1 MSGTAAVATAQAN
14 AGPDESAALSLR
26 DFSVTY
32 TTNRHVVEAVRHV
45 DLTVRRAEVLG
56 VVGES
61 GCGKSSLALGLLHLL
76 PKDKASISGSVRI
89 GSQELVGASDATLQ
103 EVRWRD
109 VSVVP
114 QSAMNALS
122 PVLRIGDQIVDVV
135 RAHTQESKRSA
146 RKTAEDVLVRVG
158 LGPEHARSFPHELSG
173 GMRQR
178 AVIAMA
184 IALEPAVVVLDEP
197 TTALDVVTQQLV
209 LEQIMELREEIGFS
223 LIFITHDLPLLLEW
237 SDRIAVMYAGGLV
250 EVGPQQQ
257 IAEDPMHPYTRKL
270 LGSFP
275 SLRGPRD
282 QLSTIPGQPW
292 DLRRRGTGCLF
303 APRCDARMDICTAET
318 PALTTEAQRAVA
330 CFLHHPNVKPV
341 APTESGSRS

>member
-1 MSGTAAVATAQAN
+1 MTAPVTAALDTPA
-14 AGPDESAALSLR
+14 SLTLH

-32 TTNRHVVEAVRHV
+32 HRGRHIVEAVRRV
-45 DLTVRRAEVLG
+45 NLTVRRGEVLG

-76 PKDKASISGSVRI
+76 PADKASVGGSVKI
-89 GSQELVGASDATLQ
+89 GSHELVGASSAELQ

-122 PVLRIGDQIVDVV
+122 PVLRIGDQIADVV

-146 RKTAEDVLVRVG
+146 RRTAEDVLVRVG
-158 LGPEHARSFPHELSG
+158 LQPEHARSFPHELSG

-184 IALEPAVVVLDEP
+184 IALEPEIVILDEP

-209 LEQIMELREEIGFS
+209 LEQIMELRAEIGFS
-223 LIFITHDLPLLLEW
+223 LVFITHDLPLLLEW
-237 SDRIAVMYAGGLV
+237 SDRIAVMYAGGFV
-250 EVGPQQQ
+250 EIGPQQQ
-257 IAEDPMHPYTRKL
+257 IAENPLHPYTRKL

-275 SLRGPRD
+275 SLRGQRD
-282 QLSTIPGQPW
+282 EMATIPGQPW
-292 DLRRRGTGCLF
+292 DLRRRGRGCLF
-303 APRCDARMDICTAET
+303 APRCDARMDVCTAET
-318 PALTTEAQRAVA
+318 PHLVTEDGRAVA
-330 CFLHHPNVKPV
+330 CFLHHNNVSPDG
-341 APTESGSRS
+341 AAIEGATA

>member
-1 MSGTAAVATAQAN
+1 MSTPAGTGAPERSTVVAE
-14 AGPDESAALSLR
+14 PSAALTVQ

-32 TTNRHVVEAVRHV
+32 HTARYAVDAVRRV
-45 DLTVRRAEVLG
+45 SLTVERGEVLG
-56 VVGES
+56 IVGES

-76 PKDKASISGSVRI
+76 PHDKASIAGSVRI
-89 GSQELVGASDATLQ
+89 GTRELVGASKAELQ
-103 EVRWRD
+103 RVRWRD

-122 PVLRIGDQIVDVV
+122 PVLRIGDQIADVV

-158 LGPEHARSFPHELSG
+158 LRADHARSFPHELSG

-184 IALEPAVVVLDEP
+184 IALEPELVILDEP

-209 LEQIMELREEIGFS
+209 LEQIMELRDEIGFA
-223 LIFITHDLPLLLEW
+223 LIFITHDLPLLLDW
-237 SDRIAVMYAGGLV
+237 GDRIAVMYAGRLV
-250 EVGPQQQ
+250 ELGPHQQ
-257 IAEDPMHPYTRKL
+257 IADNPLHPYTRKL

-275 SLRGPRD
+275 SLRGSKD
-282 QLSTIPGQPW
+282 QMTTIPGQPW
-292 DLRRRGTGCLF
+292 DLRRRGRGCLF
-303 APRCDARMDICTAET
+303 APRCDYRMDVCTEHAPELIAEDH
-318 PALTTEAQRAVA
+318 QAVA
-330 CFLHHPNVKPV
+330 CFLHHPVTRPS
-341 APTESGSRS
+341 EGGSIP

>member
-1 MSGTAAVATAQAN
+1 MSTPATQTGALGRSTIMDKQTALT
-14 AGPDESAALSLR
+14 LH

-32 TTNRHVVEAVRHV
+32 HTTRYAVEAVRRV
-45 DLTVRRAEVLG
+45 GLTVERGEVLG
-56 VVGES
+56 IVGES

-76 PKDKASISGSVRI
+76 PQDTASIAGSVRI
-89 GSQELVGASDATLQ
+89 GSQELVGASKAELQ
-103 EVRWRD
+103 RVRWRD

-122 PVLRIGDQIVDVV
+122 PVLRIGDQIADVV

-158 LGPEHARSFPHELSG
+158 LQAEHARSFPHELSG

-184 IALEPAVVVLDEP
+184 IALEPELVILDEP

-209 LEQIMELREEIGFS
+209 LEQIMELRDQIGFS
-223 LIFITHDLPLLLEW
+223 LIFITHDLPLLLDW
-237 SDRIAVMYAGGLV
+237 SDRIAVMYAGRFV
-250 EVGPQQQ
+250 ELGPQQQ
-257 IAEDPMHPYTRKL
+257 IADNPLHPYTRKL

-275 SLRGPRD
+275 SLRGPKD
-282 QLSTIPGQPW
+282 QLTTIPGQPW
-292 DLRRRGTGCLF
+292 DLRRRGRGCLF
-303 APRCDARMDICTAET
+303 APRCDFRMDVCTEHAPELI
-318 PALTTEAQRAVA
+318 ADDDQAVA
-330 CFLHHPNVKPV
+330 CFLHHPTRR
-341 APTESGSRS
+341 PTEGGPVG